1 MQIKINLISSPFPL
15 KFAPLGRSLWDDL
28 YIYTLRSQGKGSEEV
43 QGNIFFC
50 SISWYRLCWQKS
62 TSINTGTDHSAEK
75 REDDLNWFSWT
86 AHIKCPLNT
95 LEPFTGL
102 TSNFLQWSP
111 LGYIVRARP
120 LKTSVTFFVFSVLL
134 PFHFLNGH
142 RESKFFP
149 DILSTNI
156 L

>member
-28 YIYTLRSQGKGSEEV
+28 YIHWGHKVKGQKKYKE
-43 QGNIFFC
+43 IFFFC

-86 AHIKCPLNT
+86 AHRKCPLNT